1 MAARQII
8 MDMMFLEKPLTTNE
22 CYQLFRSNSDEYVC
36 VCLMAYQRSPYK
48 EALERMQRLSIL
60 MIRDNTHLYMN
71 EVFRRGIKGAL
82 TGRYVAI
89 Y

>member
-1 MAARQII
+1 MNVPNFFVQIL
-8 MDMMFLEKPLTTNE
+8 MSM
-22 CYQLFRSNSDEYVC
+22 C
-36 VCLMAYQRSPYK
+36 VCLMAYQRSSYN

-60 MIRDNTHLYMN
+60 MIRDDTYLYMN

-82 TGRYVAI
+82 TGRYVTI